1 MTDKEQATY
10 ELWFL
15 GDFYKV
21 GVKGRATYDKFLAE
35 AYELMQHGIDAG
47 LQIGG
52 VEICEV
58 NKAGRIV
65 DSVWSMNI
73 DEFKKVNR

>member
-1 MTDKEQATY
+1 MIENQTKPTY

-15 GDFYKV
+15 GDFYES
-21 GVKGRATYDKFLAE
+21 GVKSRETFNSFLVE
-35 AYELMQHGIDAG
+35 GGSLMRQGIEAG

-52 VEICEV
+52 VEICEIID
-58 NKAGRIV
+58 GRIV

-73 DEFKKVNR
+73 DEFKKVSR